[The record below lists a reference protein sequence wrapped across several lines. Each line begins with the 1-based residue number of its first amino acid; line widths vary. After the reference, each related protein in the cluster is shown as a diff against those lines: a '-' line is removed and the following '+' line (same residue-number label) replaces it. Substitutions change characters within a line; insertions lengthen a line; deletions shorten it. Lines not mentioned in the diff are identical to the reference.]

1 MRYRELAIAG
11 VFVVEIEA
19 ICDERGFFSRTVC
32 SEDFAKHGLPANYCQ
47 SSISFNKTRGTLR
60 GMHFQAAPS
69 RENKLVRCT
78 QGAVYDVVLDLREGS
93 KTFGQSLAQELT
105 ALNHLAL
112 AIPDGCAHGF
122 ITLSDNTELL
132 YMMTENH
139 NPDLARGVRWNDPSF
154 GISWPMEPVVIS
166 ERDRGYGDF
175 GVS

>member
-1 MRYRELAIAG
+1 VRYRELAIAG
-11 VFVVEIEA
+11 VFVVEIEP
-19 ICDERGFFSRTVC
+19 ICDQRGFFSRTVC
-32 SEDFAKHGLPANYCQ
+32 SEDFAKHGLPANYSQ
-47 SSISFNKTRGTLR
+47 SSISFNKVRGTLR
-60 GMHFQAAPS
+60 GMHFQVAPS

-93 KTFGQSLAQELT
+93 KTFGRSIAQELS
-105 ALNHLAL
+105 AENRLAL

-122 ITLSDNTELL
+122 MTLLDNSELL

-139 NPDLARGVRWNDPSF
+139 NPDLARGVRWNDPRF

-175 GVS
+175 GIL

>member
-1 MRYRELAIAG
+1 
-11 VFVVEIEA
+11 
-19 ICDERGFFSRTVC
+19 
-32 SEDFAKHGLPANYCQ
+32 
-47 SSISFNKTRGTLR
+47 
-60 GMHFQAAPS
+60 MHFQVAPS

-93 KTFGQSLAQELT
+93 KTFGRSIAQELS
-105 ALNHLAL
+105 AENRLAL

-122 ITLSDNTELL
+122 MTLLDNSELL

-139 NPDLARGVRWNDPSF
+139 NPDLARGVRWNDPRF

-175 GVS
+175 GIL